1 MSNFQTHILLDDG
14 VALGVKYESGC
25 YTVTT
30 SSNSRIAFGLYEVD
44 LQAEELW
51 KNGFRV
57 KLQSQPFKIL
67 TALLERPGQIV
78 TREELQSRLWDK
90 GTTVDFEHS
99 LAAAINKIRE
109 ALGDSAD
116 NPRFVETLARRGY
129 RFIAP
134 VSLAAT
140 TETAEDASVAIP
152 GNLAISQYAGTADP
166 VILSP
171 ALVVPIGNTNWY
183 RKYGALALAFCA
195 GLAVAV
201 ILWSSTR
208 NRSSSVVPPHI
219 AQLTHDGHLAV
230 GPISTE
236 TFPAGATDGF
246 HLFVSVIDGGS
257 STIATVPISGG
268 STVNLNIPEEVASP
282 LLSDISPDGSHLL
295 VRNHLSPESEQPLW
309 VVPTSGGSALRL
321 GHVLA
326 HDATWMP
333 NGSDILYAAGD
344 ELYLVDASGEN
355 PHVFATLP
363 GRAFWLRWNPVGK
376 LLRFTIVDP
385 IAHTEAL
392 WQLSLSDRKPRQVL
406 SDFMSPDTECCGVW
420 TSDGSSFV
428 FQSTRGGNLDL
439 WKLRGDTTANPVR
452 LTDGPL
458 QFESPIAARDGK
470 SIFFLGADSR
480 SQLERVSATGGL
492 IPEKGFLSSAVRV
505 EFSRDKK
512 WVAWTDSSGRL
523 WRAAPDGT
531 QKLQLTPDALYVF
544 LASWSPDGSR
554 LAFMGREPGKAW
566 KNYIVPANGG
576 DIEPLLNETRNAADP
591 SWGPD
596 GKSLVFGRLN
606 DVFGKESAAR
616 TLQVLNLET
625 NQVSEVPRS
634 DGLFSPRWSPD
645 GRYIAALSLDQRQ
658 VRLFD
663 VAARTWR
670 TLNIPSGA
678 DPVWSSD
685 SHYLYVHA
693 ALDPAQPIDRIAI
706 PDGHVQEIVRLSD
719 SSESDAVD
727 YVFGGLT
734 ADSVPLVRARI
745 FTGNVYSEE
754 VKY

>member
-1 MSNFQTHILLDDG
+1 MS
-14 VALGVKYESGC
+14 
-25 YTVTT
+25 TT
-30 SSNSRIAFGLYEVD
+30 ASNSKIAFGLYEVD

-51 KNGFRV
+51 KSGFRV
-57 KLQSQPFKIL
+57 RLQSQPFKIL
-67 TALLERPGQIV
+67 VALLEQPGRIV

-134 VSLAAT
+134 VSLPAP
-140 TETAEDASVAIP
+140 AESKDDPTKVGEHQANPENDSVAMAARMAEP
-152 GNLAISQYAGTADP
+152 RSAETSAVVGPAISIPTS
-166 VILSP
+166 L
-171 ALVVPIGNTNWY
+171 ALPDRGWN
-183 RKYGALALAFCA
+183 RKYAALAAAFCA
-195 GLAVAV
+195 GFVVAF
-201 ILWSSTR
+201 ILWSLTKS
-208 NRSSSVVPPHI
+208 RSSTIIPPHI
-219 AQLTHDGHLAV
+219 TQLTHDGHLAV
-230 GPISTE
+230 GPGSTE
-236 TFPAGATDGF
+236 TLPAGATDGF
-246 HLFVSVIDGGS
+246 HLFVPVIEDGR
-257 STIATVPISGG
+257 STIATVPVSGG
-268 STVNLNIPEEVASP
+268 SAVNLNIPEEVASP

-295 VRNHLSPESEQPLW
+295 LRNHLSAESEQPLW

-333 NGSDILYAAGD
+333 NGSDILYAAEDG
-344 ELYLVDASGEN
+344 LYLVDASGEN
-355 PHVFATLP
+355 PHLFATLA
-363 GRAFWLRWNPVGK
+363 GRAFWLRWNPTGK

-385 IAHTEAL
+385 IAHTESL
-392 WQLSLSDRKPRQVL
+392 WQLSASDRKPRQL
-406 SDFMSPDTECCGVW
+406 LDDFMSPDTECCGVW

-428 FQSTRGGNLDL
+428 FQSTRGGDVDL
-439 WKLRGDTTANPVR
+439 WKLSGDATDNPVR

-458 QFESPIAARDGK
+458 QFESPVAARDGRR
-470 SIFFLGADSR
+470 IFFLGADSR
-480 SQLERVSATGGL
+480 SQLDRVSATGSL
-492 IPEKGFLSSAVRV
+492 VPEKGFLSSAVRV
-505 EFSRDKK
+505 EFSRNGK
-512 WVAWTDSSGRL
+512 WVAWTDNSGRL
-523 WRAAPDGT
+523 WRAAPDGS

-566 KNYIVPANGG
+566 RNYLVPVNGG
-576 DIEPLLNETRNAADP
+576 DIQPLLNEARNAADP

-596 GKSLVFGRLN
+596 GNSLVFGRIN

-616 TLQVLNLET
+616 TLQVLNLQT
-625 NQVSEVPRS
+625 NQVSEVPGS

-663 VAARTWR
+663 VAARTWI
-670 TLNIPSGA
+670 TLNVPSGA

-685 SHYLYVHA
+685 SRYLYVHA

-734 ADSVPLVRARI
+734 ADNVPLVRARI
-745 FTGNVYSEE
+745 FTANLYSEE
-754 VKY
+754 VK

>member
-1 MSNFQTHILLDDG
+1 LSNFQSHILFDSRA
-14 VALGVKYESGC
+14 VLGVKYESGC

-44 LQAEELW
+44 IQSEELW

-67 TALLERPGQIV
+67 IALLERPGRIV

-134 VSLAAT
+134 VSIPAA
-140 TETAEDASVAIP
+140 TETAEVVSEAIP
-152 GNLAISQYAGTADP
+152 GNLTAPQPAGTTTDP
-166 VILSP
+166 AIPNP
-171 ALVVPIGNTNWY
+171 ATLVTPTTN
-183 RKYGALALAFCA
+183 RYGTYAALALAFCA
-195 GLAVAV
+195 GLTLAV
-201 ILWSSTR
+201 IFTR

-219 AQLTHDGHLAV
+219 TQLTHDGHLAV
-230 GPISTE
+230 GPGNTE

-257 STIATVPISGG
+257 STIASVPISGG

-282 LLSDISPDGSHLL
+282 LLSDISPDGSQLL
-295 VRNHLSPESEQPLW
+295 LRNHLSPESEQPLW

-333 NGSDILYAAGD
+333 NGSDILYAAGN
-344 ELYLVDASGEN
+344 ELYIVDASGEN

-363 GRAFWLRWNPVGK
+363 GRAFWLRWNPAGK

-392 WQLSLSDRKPRQVL
+392 WQLSLTDRKPQQIL

-428 FQSTRGGNLDL
+428 FQSTRSGNLDL
-439 WKLRGDTTANPVR
+439 WKLKGDTTANPVR

-458 QFESPIAARDGK
+458 QFESPIAARNGK
-470 SIFFLGADSR
+470 RIFFLGADSR

-492 IPEKGFLSSAVRV
+492 IPEKGFLSYAVRV

-576 DIEPLLNETRNAADP
+576 DIQPLLNETRNAADP

-625 NQVSEVPRS
+625 NQVSEVPGS

-663 VAARTWR
+663 VAAHTWR

-693 ALDPAQPIDRIAI
+693 SLDPAQPIDRISI
-706 PDGHVQEIVRLSD
+706 PDGHVQEIVRLSN

-734 ADSVPLVRARI
+734 SDNVPLVRARI

-754 VKY
+754 VK